1 MSCIGFPPTS
11 YTSTPLFS
19 PPTTTSP
26 IFNSSVLAPGR
37 DPSSFRLRSASY
49 TSSASLARALN
60 FPNLSANA
68 SSCVTDSGSGCTCFT
83 LAPPFARTRSP
94 TLRSHANPRPLSRP
108 LASPRP
114 LVPLV
119 LGLVLGSLVVAFVS
133 VSDRAFSTTD
143 RAIAYRASPASSF
156 GAPRVVVVARRV
168 GAVAIERGRGALDRR
183 AMPSMRVARV
193 LETSRATRR
202 VATRGAVDARSGVRS
217 N

>member
-1 MSCIGFPPTS
+1 
-11 YTSTPLFS
+11 
-19 PPTTTSP
+19 
-26 IFNSSVLAPGR
+26 
-37 DPSSFRLRSASY
+37 
-49 TSSASLARALN
+49 
-60 FPNLSANA
+60 
-68 SSCVTDSGSGCTCFT
+68 

-183 AMPSMRVARV
+183 AMPSMRVAR
-193 LETSRATRR
+193 ERARARAFGARAPASSRRR
-202 VATRGAVDARSGVRS
+202 ARRAESRRAVPLTRGRVCGQTKSSKHGGIGRDCTVETRTTGRPFVRLNRSVEL
-217 N
+217 

>member
-1 MSCIGFPPTS
+1 
-11 YTSTPLFS
+11 
-19 PPTTTSP
+19 
-26 IFNSSVLAPGR
+26 
-37 DPSSFRLRSASY
+37 
-49 TSSASLARALN
+49 
-60 FPNLSANA
+60 
-68 SSCVTDSGSGCTCFT
+68 

-183 AMPSMRVARV
+183 AMPSMRVARERARARV
-193 LETSRATRR
+193 RCARARGLETSRATRR